1 MRGLWLS
8 LLLMWTLPAE
18 AGELATLR
26 LGLVVPTASEAGPVA
41 QSMHRAAELALTD
54 RGPVL
59 GRPVALS
66 VKDDPF
72 DPKQAAVTAETFVQ
86 EGVWGVIGHF
96 YSSSSVPASAIYHQA
111 GIPMVTA
118 TATHPRLTAQG
129 FGNVFRVAGRDDQQA
144 VTAAEWIVARANAR
158 RIAVLHDRTE
168 YGLGLAD
175 ALRREIDRRPP
186 RRVVAVETLAQGDKE
201 FTAQVGRVRASRPDV
216 VYFGGIFREAAFLLR
231 QLRQAGVQA
240 AFVSGDAVLDPE
252 FVKLAGDDIA
262 AGTYLT
268 FAPDPRLRES
278 ARPVIHRYESRYGS
292 LGPYVL
298 YVYDA
303 VGALL
308 HAIQTGK
315 PTDGSPDELRK
326 VVRAIRGQAYRGAL
340 GTLRWDKNGDLAAS
354 PYVMYVVRQ
363 GGSVQGWFEQVPATG
378 PAPAAKPPQG

>member
-18 AGELATLR
+18 AGELAPVR
-26 LGLVVPTASEAGPVA
+26 LGLVVPMASEAGPVA

-59 GRPVALS
+59 GRPVVLS

-72 DPKQAAVTAETFVQ
+72 DPKQAAITAERLVQ

-144 VTAAEWIVARANAR
+144 VTAAEWIAARPKAR
-158 RIAVLHDRTE
+158 RIAVVHDRTE
-168 YGLGLAD
+168 YGQGLAD
-175 ALRREIDRRPP
+175 ALRREIERRPP
-186 RRVVAVETLAQGDKE
+186 RRVVAVETLAQGDKD

-216 VYFGGIFREAAFLLR
+216 VYFGGIFREAAYLLR

-252 FVKLAGDDIA
+252 FVKLAGDDVA
-262 AGTYLT
+262 AGAYLT

-278 ARPVIHRYESRYGS
+278 ARPVIDRYESRYGS

-303 VGALL
+303 VGVLL

-340 GTLRWDKNGDLAAS
+340 GTLRWDKHGDLATS

-378 PAPAAKPPQG
+378 PASAAKPPQG

>member
-1 MRGLWLS
+1 MRGPWLS
-8 LLLMWTLPAE
+8 LLLLWTLPAE
-18 AGELATLR
+18 AGELAPVR
-26 LGLVVPTASEAGPVA
+26 LGLVVPMASEAGPVA

-66 VKDDPF
+66 LKDDPF
-72 DPKQAAVTAETFVQ
+72 DPKQATVTAERLVQ

-96 YSSSSVPASAIYHQA
+96 YSSSSVPASAIYHRA

-144 VTAAEWIVARANAR
+144 VTAAEWIATRPKAR
-158 RIAVLHDRTE
+158 RIAVVHDRTE
-168 YGLGLAD
+168 YGRGLAD
-175 ALRREIDRRPP
+175 ALRREIERRPP

-201 FTAQVGRVRASRPDV
+201 FTGQIGRVQASRPDV
-216 VYFGGIFREAAFLLR
+216 VYFGGVFREAAYLLR

-252 FVKLAGDDIA
+252 FVKLAGDDVA
-262 AGTYLT
+262 AGAYLT
-268 FAPDPRLRES
+268 FAPDPRLRDS
-278 ARPVIHRYESRYGS
+278 ARLMIHRYELRYGT

-303 VGALL
+303 VGVLL

-363 GGSVQGWFEQVPATG
+363 GGSVQGWFEQVPAVG